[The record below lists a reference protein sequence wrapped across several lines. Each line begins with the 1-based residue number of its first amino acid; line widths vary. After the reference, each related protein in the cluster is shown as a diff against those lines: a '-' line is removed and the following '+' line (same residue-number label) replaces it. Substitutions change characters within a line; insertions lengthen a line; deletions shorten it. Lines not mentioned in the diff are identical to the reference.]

1 MLQPY
6 LRGCEEE
13 TGEPLFIIPPSPL
26 DQRVLLTTLAKNRR
40 EDIQILSFLAML
52 ALTNENY
59 LSVGLAKGE
68 DPPDCIVTANGIPY
82 GVELT
87 ELTAGDTRR
96 EIAEARRLGRD
107 MQARIEHDY
116 REFFHLKGRIIA
128 LSIAPPRAFSPA
140 ERSAALEK
148 ISIAL
153 KTDLGCV
160 GDGVD
165 LSHGLPSE
173 WTSRNGF
180 YGSHHGVYVQ
190 VYAGGGDEKPMVTSM
205 CQAEVRLSDCLQTL
219 EARVNAKDRPG
230 NDVLLLTCG
239 LPDERGY
246 VCPVDSCMFQFIQEH
261 SSSLEFRPAYLKSIV
276 LHLWNTPDWIE
287 LCSAD
292 IAVSWP
298 PRRM

>member
-1 MLQPY
+1 MFQPY

-26 DQRVLLTTLAKNRR
+26 DQRVLLTTLSKNRR
-40 EDIQILSFLAML
+40 EDIQILSFLTIL
-52 ALTNENY
+52 ALTHENY
-59 LSVGLAKGE
+59 LSVGLARGD

-87 ELTAGDTRR
+87 ELTAGDSRR

-107 MQARIEHDY
+107 MQARIDHDTT
-116 REFFHLKGRIIA
+116 EFMHLKGRTIVLNIV
-128 LSIAPPRAFSPA
+128 PPRAFSPA
-140 ERSAALEK
+140 ERSAALEE

-153 KTDLGCV
+153 KADLGCV
-160 GDGVD
+160 GDGID
-165 LSHGLPSE
+165 LSHGFPNE
-173 WTSRNGF
+173 PTNGV
-180 YGSHHGVYVQ
+180 YGNHHGVIVL
-190 VYAGGGDEKPMVTSM
+190 VYAGGGDEKPMVISM
-205 CQAEVRLSDCLQTL
+205 CQAQVRLSDCLQTL

-246 VCPVDSCMFQFIQEH
+246 ACPVDSFMFQFTQEH
-261 SSSLEFRPAYLKSIV
+261 SSSLQFCPAYLKSIV
-276 LHLWNTPDWIE
+276 LHEWNTPNWFQ

-292 IAVSWP
+292 VAVSWP
-298 PRRM
+298 PQ

>member
-1 MLQPY
+1 M
-6 LRGCEEE
+6 
-13 TGEPLFIIPPSPL
+13 
-26 DQRVLLTTLAKNRR
+26 LLTTLSKNRR
-40 EDIQILSFLAML
+40 EDIQILSFLSTL
-52 ALTNENY
+52 ALTHENY
-59 LSVGLAKGE
+59 LSVGLARGE
-68 DPPDCIVTANGIPY
+68 DPPDCVITANGIPY

-87 ELTAGDTRR
+87 ELTAGDSRR

-107 MQARIEHDY
+107 MQARIDHDTT
-116 REFFHLKGRIIA
+116 EFMHLKGRTIMLNIV
-128 LSIAPPRAFSPA
+128 PPRAFSLA

-153 KTDLGCV
+153 KADLGCV

-165 LSHGLPSE
+165 LSHGFPSE
-173 WTSRNGF
+173 WTSRAGF
-180 YGSHHGVYVQ
+180 YGSHHGVIVL
-190 VYAGGGDEKPMVTSM
+190 VYAGGGDEKPMVKSM

-246 VCPVDSCMFQFIQEH
+246 VCPVDSCMFQFIQEN
-261 SSSLEFRPAYLKSIV
+261 SSSLQFRPAYLKSIV
-276 LHLWNTPDWIE
+276 LHQWNTPEWFE

-298 PRRM
+298 PR

>member
-1 MLQPY
+1 
-6 LRGCEEE
+6 
-13 TGEPLFIIPPSPL
+13 
-26 DQRVLLTTLAKNRR
+26 
-40 EDIQILSFLAML
+40 ML
-52 ALTNENY
+52 ALTHENY
-59 LSVGLAKGE
+59 LSVELAKGE

-107 MQARIEHDY
+107 MQARIERDTK
-116 REFFHLKGRIIA
+116 EFLHLMGRTIV
-128 LSIAPPRAFSPA
+128 LNNVPPRAFSTA
-140 ERSAALEK
+140 ERSAALEE

-153 KTDLGCV
+153 KTDLGFV

-165 LSHGLPSE
+165 QSHGLPSE

-180 YGSHHGVYVQ
+180 YGSHHGVFVQ
-190 VYAGGGDEKPMVTSM
+190 VYAGGADEKPMVISM
-205 CQAEVRLSDCLQTL
+205 CQAEVRLSDCLKTL
-219 EARVNAKDRPG
+219 EARINAKDRPE

-246 VCPVDSCMFQFIQEH
+246 VCPVDSFMFQFIQEH
-261 SSSLEFRPAYLKSIV
+261 SSSLQFRPACLKSIV
-276 LHLWNTPDWIE
+276 LHLWNTPNWIE
-287 LCSAD
+287 LYSSD

-298 PRRM
+298 PR